1 MYKNIKTALE
11 YSPLLSTTEENIFI
25 DLQLS

>member
-1 MYKNIKTALE
+1 MYKNLKTALE
-11 YSPLLSTTEENIFI
+11 CSTLLSTTEENIFI